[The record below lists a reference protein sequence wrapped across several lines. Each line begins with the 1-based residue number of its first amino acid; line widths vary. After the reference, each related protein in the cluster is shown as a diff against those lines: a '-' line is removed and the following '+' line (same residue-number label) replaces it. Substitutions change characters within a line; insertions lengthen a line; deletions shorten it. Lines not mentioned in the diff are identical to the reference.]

1 MDQHDNELSALI
13 KAKATRYQAPAELR
27 NSIKANLQTAQL
39 PDADVSRIGGARP
52 RRDQQTRSASWP
64 QWLNLGLAFACGVA
78 VSVLAVF
85 FLKAGGED
93 DGMTQAVVASHVR
106 SLMAAHAVDVESSDR
121 HTVKPWFT
129 GKIDF
134 APPVK
139 DFAAEGISLV
149 GGRLDYIG
157 QRPVAALVYR
167 VKQHT
172 INVFIWPSTSTSPQD
187 PRFAIHQ
194 GFNVAHWRAGEMQFW
209 AISDVNVG
217 ELQTL
222 VRLLTRTE
230 AP

>member
-13 KAKATRYQAPAELR
+13 KAKAKRYQAPAELR
-27 NSIKANLQTAQL
+27 NSINANLQTAQL
-39 PDADVSRIGGARP
+39 PDAEVSRTGGTRP
-52 RRDQQTRSASWP
+52 RPEQTRSASWP

-85 FLKAGGED
+85 FLKAEGKD
-93 DGMTQAVVASHVR
+93 DGMTQAIVASHVR
-106 SLMAAHAVDVESSDR
+106 SLMAAHLVDVESSDR

-139 DFAAEGISLV
+139 ELAAEGISLV

-187 PRFAIHQ
+187 PQFAIHQ
-194 GFNVAHWRAGEMQFW
+194 GFSVAHWRAGEMQFW

-217 ELQTL
+217 ELHTL
-222 VRLLTRTE
+222 VRLLTRTD